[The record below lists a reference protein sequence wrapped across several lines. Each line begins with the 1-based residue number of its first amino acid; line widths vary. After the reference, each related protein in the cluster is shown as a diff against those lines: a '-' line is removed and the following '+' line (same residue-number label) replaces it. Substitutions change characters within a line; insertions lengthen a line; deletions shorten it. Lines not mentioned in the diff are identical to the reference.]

1 MNTAYHLLTCRAPV
15 AGAESCCGIRPSR
28 KLELEQGLDG
38 GTQAS
43 GSVCEEK
50 GLARL
55 IRAKVHLHGAI
66 DGSGR
71 KRRKEGKKKEERDGI
86 GTSSLPASSLSK
98 LSSAPDALPPAAPVA
113 VWWHPSPAC

>member
-1 MNTAYHLLTCRAPV
+1 MAARRRAAV
-15 AGAESCCGIRPSR
+15 
-28 KLELEQGLDG
+28 
-38 GTQAS
+38 
-43 GSVCEEK
+43 SVKKK

-55 IRAKVHLHGAI
+55 IRAKAHLHGAI